1 MKKSIFLTG
10 LVATALCLTACGS
23 KDFNMSFEEAL
34 ETANHSEFQNILSQ
48 NDNFEQNFDIAGN
61 YDSDWTKV
69 NANLSSKS
77 HQNLN
82 NKHSESSTEFTAN
95 ITSSW
100 ETIKLNGAVDTKLV
114 DDTVYIN
121 ISSLDLT
128 WSENLAMI
136 EMMIEW
142 FKNQWFSIPMTG
154 INDAPDTFSVI
165 KDSKELNSKI
175 KDVIINEWLV
185 VYSWAFKEFNWYNA
199 WKFSLDN
206 EKVNELI
213 KEYYDTINSE
223 LSGESL
229 NEAPTLDIQ
238 NFEWYLAITW
248 KDKVTTILENMAIAE
263 DDTLINING
272 FAGDSFKLYLS
283 EGEEDLIS
291 LVAEKKGS
299 KYKITAVVAD
309 SLFVDGTISPKLSK
323 TSIDL
328 KFNAELTIKSENE
341 TIIIPLKWNWGYNST
356 AEFTVEAP
364 ESSQDLTELL
374 WSYLWGIIWWDDY
387 EYDEDYDDE
396 DFYENG
402 ELEEIDNGEIEENV
416 ETVEEN
422 VDTTEEIVEV
432 AE

>member
-1 MKKSIFLTG
+1 MKKSIFLSG
-10 LVATALCLTACGS
+10 LVATVLCLTACGS
-23 KDFNMSFEEAL
+23 KNFNMSFEEAL
-34 ETANHSEFQNILSQ
+34 EIANHSEFQNILSQ

-77 HQNLN
+77 HQSLN
-82 NKHSESSTEFTAN
+82 DKHSESSTEFTAN

-100 ETIKLNGAVDTKLV
+100 ETIKLNGAIDTKLV
-114 DDTVYIN
+114 NDIVYIN

-154 INDAPDTFSVI
+154 VNDAPDTFSVI
-165 KDSKELNSKI
+165 KDSKELNSRI
-175 KDVIINEWLV
+175 KDVIINEGLV
-185 VYSWAFKEFNWYNA
+185 VYSWAFKEFDWYNA

-206 EKVNELI
+206 EKLNELI

-223 LSGESL
+223 LSGESI

-263 DDTLINING
+263 DDTLININW

-291 LVAEKKGS
+291 LIAEKKGS
-299 KYKITAVVAD
+299 KYKITAIVAD
-309 SLFVDGTISPKLSK
+309 SLFVDGTVSPKLSK
-323 TSIDL
+323 SSIDL
-328 KFNAELTIKSENE
+328 SFDATLTIRSEDEWQTN
-341 TIIIPLKWNWGYNST
+341 IIIPLKWNWGYSST
-356 AEFTVEAP
+356 AEFTVVAP
-364 ESSQDLTELL
+364 ESAQDLTELL

-387 EYDEDYDDE
+387 EYDEEYDYE
-396 DFYENG
+396 DFYADNE
-402 ELEEIDNGEIEENV
+402 ELEEVENEEV
-416 ETVEEN
+416 EAQEN
-422 VDTTEEIVEV
+422 VEV

>member
-1 MKKSIFLTG
+1 MKYAPPI
-10 LVATALCLTACGS
+10 V
-23 KDFNMSFEEAL
+23 
-34 ETANHSEFQNILSQ
+34 
-48 NDNFEQNFDIAGN
+48 
-61 YDSDWTKV
+61 
-69 NANLSSKS
+69 
-77 HQNLN
+77 
-82 NKHSESSTEFTAN
+82 TAN

-100 ETIKLNGAVDTKLV
+100 ETIKLNGAIDTKLV
-114 DDTVYIN
+114 NDIVYIN

-154 INDAPDTFSVI
+154 VNDAPDTFSVI

-175 KDVIINEWLV
+175 KDVIINEGLV
-185 VYSWAFKEFNWYNA
+185 VYSWAFKEFDWYNA

-206 EKVNELI
+206 EKLNELI

-223 LSGESL
+223 LSGESI
-229 NEAPTLDIQ
+229 NEVPTLDIQ

-263 DDTLINING
+263 DDSLININW

-291 LVAEKKGS
+291 LIAEKKGS
-299 KYKITAVVAD
+299 KYKITAIVAD

-323 TSIDL
+323 SSIDL
-328 KFNAELTIKSENE
+328 NFDITLTIKSEDEWQANV
-341 TIIIPLKWNWGYNST
+341 IIPLKWNWGYNST
-356 AEFTVEAP
+356 EEFTVVAP
-364 ESSQDLTELL
+364 ESAQDLTELL

-387 EYDEDYDDE
+387 EYDEEYDYE
-396 DFYENG
+396 DFYADNE
-402 ELEEIDNGEIEENV
+402 ELEEVENEEVDAEENV
-416 ETVEEN
+416 E
-422 VDTTEEIVEV
+422 V

>member
-1 MKKSIFLTG
+1 MKKSIFLSG
-10 LVATALCLTACGS
+10 LVATVLCLTACGS
-23 KDFNMSFEEAL
+23 KNFNMSFEEAL
-34 ETANHSEFQNILSQ
+34 EIANHSEFQNILSQ
-48 NDNFEQNFDIAGN
+48 NDNFEQNFNIAGN

-77 HQNLN
+77 HQSLN
-82 NKHSESSTEFTAN
+82 DKHSESSTEFTAN

-100 ETIKLNGAVDTKLV
+100 ETIKLNGAIDTKLV
-114 DDTVYIN
+114 NDIVYIN

-154 INDAPDTFSVI
+154 VNDAPDTFSVI

-175 KDVIINEWLV
+175 KDVIINEGLV
-185 VYSWAFKEFNWYNA
+185 VYSWAFKEFDWYNA

-206 EKVNELI
+206 EKLNELI

-223 LSGESL
+223 LSGESI
-229 NEAPTLDIQ
+229 NEVPTLDIQ

-263 DDTLINING
+263 DDTLININW

-291 LVAEKKGS
+291 LIAEKKGS
-299 KYKITAVVAD
+299 KYKITAIVAD

-323 TSIDL
+323 SSIDL
-328 KFNAELTIKSENE
+328 NFDITLTIKSEDEWQANV
-341 TIIIPLKWNWGYNST
+341 IIPLKWNWGYNST
-356 AEFTVEAP
+356 EEFTVVAP
-364 ESSQDLTELL
+364 ESAQDLTELL

-387 EYDEDYDDE
+387 EYDEEYDYE
-396 DFYENG
+396 DFYADNE
-402 ELEEIDNGEIEENV
+402 ELEEVENEEVDAEENV
-416 ETVEEN
+416 E
-422 VDTTEEIVEV
+422 V